1 VLDRAIIFFWRGSMS
16 PPAKTVIKLYVPQ
29 NPENFLNSWA
39 TVSFPKT
46 TCPLQIIRTSTCIHT
61 RKYYASTEEKAN
73 SSTSAKINMQLR
85 DLHWP
90 TGEELLN
97 KRRTVHKTE
106 PTRLWTRLCPNSIF
120 RAVSFNLVSFLHD
133 WNDLIWITRSIPF
146 DLFLWGRRRR

>member
-1 VLDRAIIFFWRGSMS
+1 MSDCAIIFFWRGSLS
-16 PPAKTVIKLYVPQ
+16 PPAMTVTKLCVPQ
-29 NPENFLNSWA
+29 NPENFLNSSA
-39 TVSFPKT
+39 TVRFQRT
-46 TCPLQIIRTSTCIHT
+46 TCPVQIRMSTCIHT
-61 RKYYASTEEKAN
+61 RNYYASTEEKAN
-73 SSTSAKINMQLR
+73 SSTSVKINTQLR

-97 KRRTVHKTE
+97 KRWTVHKTE
-106 PTRLWTRLCPNSIF
+106 ATTLWTRLCPNSIF